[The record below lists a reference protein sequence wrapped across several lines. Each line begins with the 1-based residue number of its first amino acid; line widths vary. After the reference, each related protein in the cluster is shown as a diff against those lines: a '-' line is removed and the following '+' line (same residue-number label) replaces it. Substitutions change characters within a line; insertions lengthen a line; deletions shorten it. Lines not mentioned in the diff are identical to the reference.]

1 MSGGDHGVPV
11 PGLFLTFAAPNSLSV
26 EHFWLFPL
34 FFLIAL
40 LYSSAGFGGGSS
52 YLAVLALAGLPQ
64 GVIRP
69 IALLCN
75 LVVTGGGTVAYARA
89 GVTSW
94 RRALPLVAAST
105 PAAFFGGRVQLAR
118 EEYLLL
124 LGGLLL
130 LAGVLMIFQPAAG
143 QRADDVHGRRPDS
156 DWGGVIA
163 ILIGGLVG
171 FVSGVVGIG
180 GGIFLSP
187 ILFLT
192 RWDHPRAIAATTS
205 LFIVVNSL
213 AGLAGQFSVGIVLD
227 FRLFALLAVA
237 VLVGGYLGTRLT
249 LRRFPPSV
257 IQKVAAALILLVGI
271 RLVWTNWPF

>member
-1 MSGGDHGVPV
+1 MSGGDRAVPV
-11 PGLFLTFAAPNSLSV
+11 PGLFLTFAAPNHPSV
-26 EHFWLFPL
+26 EHFWLFPV

-89 GVTSW
+89 GVTPW
-94 RRALPLVAAST
+94 RRALPLVAASM
-105 PAAFFGGRVQLAR
+105 PAAFLGGRVVLAR
-118 EEYLLL
+118 EDYLLL

-130 LAGVLMIFQPAAG
+130 LAGVLMVFRPAAAE
-143 QRADDVHGRRPDS
+143 RADAIPGRRPES
-156 DWGGVIA
+156 YRGGVIA
-163 ILIGGLVG
+163 VLIGGLVG

-192 RWDHPRAIAATTS
+192 GWDHPRAIAATTS
-205 LFIVVNSL
+205 LFIVVNSV

-227 FRLFALLAVA
+227 VRVFALLAVA